1 MYHFGIILYIYL
13 IMAKKYTGK
22 TFETPCNTEV
32 FRHFFWRAT
41 NGVFLEGGEENRKQ
55 RSKIETWNI

>member
-1 MYHFGIILYIYL
+1 
-13 IMAKKYTGK
+13 MAKKYIGK
-22 TFETPCNTEV
+22 TFETPCNTEG

-41 NGVFLEGGEENRKQ
+41 KGVFLEGGEENRKQ